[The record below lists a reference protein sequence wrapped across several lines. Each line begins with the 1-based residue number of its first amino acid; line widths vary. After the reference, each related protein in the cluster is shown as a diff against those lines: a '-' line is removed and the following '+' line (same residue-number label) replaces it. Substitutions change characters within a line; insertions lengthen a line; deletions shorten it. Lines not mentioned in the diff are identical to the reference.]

1 MKKRGQHPALKRF
14 LDGLDRK
21 KWTETTE
28 SLKKTGD
35 ITITLGDLTINLTK
49 PLTEGRKEATRE

>member
-14 LDGLDRK
+14 LDGLDRR
-21 KWTETTE
+21 KWIETTD
-28 SLKKTGD
+28 SKKTGD

-49 PLTEGRKEATRE
+49 PLVEGRTGRGK